1 MKKLTNF
8 YDTKDLKKNIKSS
21 QKENI
26 SYSDVQDFYKYESFT
41 MDNVDKKIV
50 VPLIKYNNKLQLEN
64 DTLQVELSKV
74 KNARDY
80 YFELEK
86 KFIELQKEIK
96 EKDKTFDMNKIEI
109 DACYNVIKE
118 LSEKN
123 EKMEKILKEK
133 LKMILDDIEK
143 YK

>member
-1 MKKLTNF
+1 MTNF

>member
-133 LKMILDDIEK
+133 LKMSLDDIEK